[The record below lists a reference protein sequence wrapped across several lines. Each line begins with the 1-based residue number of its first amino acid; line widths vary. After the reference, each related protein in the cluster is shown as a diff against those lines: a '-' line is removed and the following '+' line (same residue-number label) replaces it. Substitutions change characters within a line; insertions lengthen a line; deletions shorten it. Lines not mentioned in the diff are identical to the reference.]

1 MLAKE
6 CDPEYLSRDIDEI
19 EYPSCISDHITL
31 STMHGCPPDEIEK
44 IGLYLIREKKL
55 HTTIK
60 LNPTLLGPE
69 NCRRLLNDKLGFSHR
84 WSPTWPSNMT

>member
-1 MLAKE
+1 MEDCSKELAEKIEKIADIYPRIKE
-6 CDPEYLSRDIDEI
+6 LNI
-19 EYPSCISDHITL
+19 PSKISDNLTI

-44 IGLYLIREKKL
+44 IARYFIEERGY

-69 NCRRLLNDKLGFSHR
+69 RLRDILNNQLKFE
-84 WSPTWPSNMT
+84 N